1 MPSKKT
7 KTLVTALGVLTL
19 GILACEPVVAI
30 GWREVFFIFLLMSF
44 LFGPPLYRFLRR
56 LENFHRNRQKKK

>member
-7 KTLVTALGVLTL
+7 KTLVTALCVLTL